1 LAKGYEAGSQDPRGN
16 SSQGPHQRMLHGR
29 AIVAGGGSAG
39 LAKLRETPDNIAGC
53 TFRMAST
60 GEWLPK

>member
-29 AIVAGGGSAG
+29 AIVAGSGHGGHSG
-39 LAKLRETPDNIAGC
+39 KHRIT
-53 TFRMAST
+53 
-60 GEWLPK
+60 